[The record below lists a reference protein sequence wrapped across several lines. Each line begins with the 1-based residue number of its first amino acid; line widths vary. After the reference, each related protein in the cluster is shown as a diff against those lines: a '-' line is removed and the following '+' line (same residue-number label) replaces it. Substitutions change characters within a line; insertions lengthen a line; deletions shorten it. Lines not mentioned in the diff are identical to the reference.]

1 MSKIIDRYSSAVRS
15 SNLRSKE
22 ATTYSDSDV
31 LGAMGLAAKQRP
43 LAAAL
48 ARLFTGDNHASGEI
62 VEILAGLAWGKA
74 AETRV
79 PLKRPQAVDMA
90 RAVLAWHRD
99 GICPTCKGHGYAIL
113 GTLGTGRAVVSDH
126 DCPACKGSRK
136 VPFGPQFPVE
146 RRSVA
151 WWLLAA
157 VEREQAHAGP
167 AAMAALAK
175 RL

>member
-15 SNLRSKE
+15 SNLKSKE
-22 ATTYSDSDV
+22 STTYSDSDV

-48 ARLFTGDNHASGEI
+48 TRLFTGDNHAAQAI
-62 VEILAGLAWGKA
+62 VAILAEMAWGKA

-99 GICPTCKGHGYAIL
+99 GKCSACGGHGYSIL

-126 DCPACKGSRK
+126 DCPACKGSKK

-151 WWLLAA
+151 WWLLSA
-157 VEREQAHAGP
+157 VEREQGHAGP

>member
-1 MSKIIDRYSSAVRS
+1 LSKIIDRYSSAVRS

-22 ATTYSDSDV
+22 STTYSDSDV

-48 ARLFTGDNHASGEI
+48 ARLFTGDNHAAQAI
-62 VEILAGLAWGKA
+62 VAILAEMAWGKA

-79 PLKRPQAVDMA
+79 QLKRTQAVDMA

-99 GICPTCKGHGYAIL
+99 GRCSACGGHGYQIL
-113 GTLGTGRAVVSDH
+113 GTIGAGRAVKSDH
-126 DCPACKGSRK
+126 ECPACKGTRK

-157 VEREQAHAGP
+157 VEREQGHAGP

>member
-74 AETRV
+74 AETHV
-79 PLKRPQAVDMA
+79 QLKRPQATDMA

-99 GICPTCKGHGYAIL
+99 GTCQTCKGHGYAIL
-113 GTLGTGRAVVSDH
+113 GTIGAGRAVVSDH
-126 DCPACKGSRK
+126 DCPACKGTAK
-136 VPFGPQFPVE
+136 LPFGPQFPAE

-151 WWLLAA
+151 WWLLSQ